1 MMKSLFKKA
10 RIFREQV
17 KDRHTAH
24 WDLDMLNREELEA
37 VMSQG
42 QSKAP
47 PNPGNDQESGKQGSQ
62 G

>member
-1 MMKSLFKKA
+1 MKSLFKKA

-24 WDLDMLNREELEA
+24 WDLDMLSREELEA

-42 QSKAP
+42 QQN
-47 PNPGNDQESGKQGSQ
+47 NPAGTENNQNSGNHRE
-62 G
+62 